1 MNNGIKGKD
10 SENKFFTIEFFGVTL
25 IISSFLFL
33 VCLLFGENVFFELGE
48 EIKYFLLGLFGYFA
62 YPLLFSLIMGGFMML
77 LGKKPQNTAILKAVS
92 LFWLIFLILTLFTL
106 ITNLK
111 KPVNMSS
118 YLKNAYQSG
127 RYGVNGVVAGGVL
140 FSLLSFVL
148 VKYLTYVGGVL
159 TVSAVLLLDIVL
171 RFRKAKLKLEKG
183 GNKSNKGSNKQG
195 DIQGAFS
202 SSAKDNNSSEPQINP
217 NPTTQPNG
225 YQNQQ
230 PIYPNGYQPQ
240 PNFNQNGYQ
249 NPTPNNN
256 LKQNG
261 YYNGQ
266 NNAPN
271 SSNSGYYYGGF
282 SVPNN
287 NQSQPPVD
295 RDLAREEAMRI
306 LYGGQPNT
314 YSYEYS
320 RDYMDD
326 KVRFSGQENSPKP
339 NFTDNNMVS
348 NPIPKQ
354 EPAPKFE
361 FEDKSSEVSANT
373 FVDDFSYEDVSDVDE
388 SKYSPK
394 QDTNVST
401 DFFRSIIAKKDN
413 VDKNENLSIVE
424 DDNSELVEEI
434 NNEPIIEPTFDDVST
449 STMPYSENSV
459 IEEENENIIENMPI
473 NGKYNPPPISL
484 LKTVDKSGDDYKFE
498 LFKNNVKTKILE
510 TLSNFGVETRIA
522 RVFRGPAVTR
532 FDIEIPSH
540 IPMSRVTKLQS
551 DINLRVAATSPIR
564 MIAPVPGT
572 SYVGI
577 EVPNDTRDTV
587 TIKDIVTSDTFLNS
601 EDFSLVFA
609 LGKDVIGTPVSLDL
623 AKMPHL
629 LVTGTTGS
637 GKSVCLNTLII
648 SLILKY
654 SPEELRFIIVDPKAV
669 EFEIYDKI
677 PHLYFG
683 EIIKDDIPTT
693 NAMLNWVVEEMG
705 RRYETFS
712 KCKLRDIKS
721 YNKKAR
727 LDGNKIMPRLVL
739 IIDEFADI
747 MLKDKAGAN
756 TKICLLVQKA
766 RAAGIH
772 LVLAAQRPS
781 VDIIEGP
788 IKANLPSRI
797 VFRATSPQDSM
808 TSLGEIGAEKLLG
821 RGDCLYK
828 TEGMFA
834 VERVMGAYVSDE
846 EMYDIVDYLN
856 ANNEA
861 YFDRNAWT
869 KISACVNSND
879 DEYTPNNV
887 TQDSFVS
894 GEIKDGNFIDPL
906 NVKAMRIGYDYG
918 GLSTSFLQ
926 RKLGVGYPRAAKI
939 IDWLTDNGY
948 LSANSVQG
956 KKQMLLDKQEF
967 EEKFGTDEYGQ

>member
-10 SENKFFTIEFFGVTL
+10 LENKFFTIEFFGVTL
-25 IISSFLFL
+25 IISSFLL
-33 VCLLFGENVFFELGE
+33 SICLLFGENVFFEIGE
-48 EIKYFLLGLFGYFA
+48 EIKFFLLGVFGYFS
-62 YPLLFSLIMGGFMML
+62 YPLLFSLIVAGFMML
-77 LGKKPQNTAILKAVS
+77 LGKKPSKPSSTFKLIS
-92 LFWLIFLILTLFTL
+92 LFWLLFLILSLFTV

-111 KPVNMSS
+111 KPLNASE
-118 YLKNAYQSG
+118 YFKNAYQSG
-127 RYGVNGVVAGGVL
+127 RLGVGGVVAGGVL
-140 FSLLSFVL
+140 FSLFTFVL
-148 VKYLTYVGGVL
+148 VKYLTYVGAIL
-159 TVSAVLLLDIVL
+159 LLSTVLLIDIVW
-171 RFRKAKLKLEKG
+171 RFKKAKYKLEKG
-183 GNKSNKGSNKQG
+183 DKGKDKKDKEGSKGNANP
-195 DIQGAFS
+195 
-202 SSAKDNNSSEPQINP
+202 NSTKTPSVPQNPEPQNPIINNGVNQPQPFNQPTYNNPQPNP
-217 NPTTQPNG
+217 NGYYAQQGGYYNAQPNG
-225 YQNQQ
+225 YNNQQ
-230 PIYPNGYQPQ
+230 Y
-240 PNFNQNGYQ
+240 NQ
-249 NPTPNNN
+249 
-256 LKQNG
+256 
-261 YYNGQ
+261 
-266 NNAPN
+266 PN
-271 SSNSGYYYGGF
+271 SSYFYGGF
-282 SVPNN
+282 SVPNG
-287 NQSQPPVD
+287 QPANPTD

-306 LYGGQPNT
+306 LYGQPST

-320 RDYMDD
+320 KEYTDD
-326 KVRFSGQENSPKP
+326 KVRFSGEENTQKP
-339 NFTDNNMVS
+339 NFNDNNMVS
-348 NPIPKQ
+348 SPIPKQ
-354 EPAPKFE
+354 EPTPKFE
-361 FEDKSSEVSANT
+361 YEDKSAPSGDT
-373 FVDDFSYEDVSDVDE
+373 FYDDYSYEEDDSGLDE
-388 SKYSPK
+388 NKFSPK
-394 QDTNVST
+394 SETNIST
-401 DFFRSIIAKKDN
+401 DFFRNVISKKDSKPSAEEPSSETNQEN
-413 VDKNENLSIVE
+413 VTEFK
-424 DDNSELVEEI
+424 VEE
-434 NNEPIIEPTFDDVST
+434 
-449 STMPYSENSV
+449 V
-459 IEEENENIIENMPI
+459 IEETIETPITNDYNFSNDIISDTADSDNSDKNIIENMPV
-473 NGKYNPPPISL
+473 NYRYNPPPMSL
-484 LKTVDKSGDDYKFE
+484 LKTVDKSLDDYDFE
-498 LFKNNVKTKILE
+498 LFKEDMKTKILD

-540 IPMSRVTKLQS
+540 VPMGKVTKLQN

-572 SYVGI
+572 SFVGI
-577 EVPNDTRDTV
+577 EVPNKNRDTV
-587 TIKDIVTSDTFLNS
+587 TIKDIVASNSFLNS
-601 EDFSLVFA
+601 EEFSLTFA

-648 SLILKY
+648 SLVLKY
-654 SPEELRFIIVDPKAV
+654 SPEELRFIIVDPKGV
-669 EFEIYDKI
+669 EFEIYEKI

-693 NAMLNWVVEEMG
+693 NAMLTWVVQEMA
-705 RRYETFS
+705 RRYDTFS

-727 LDGNKIMPRLVL
+727 ENNTKIMPRLVL
-739 IIDEFADI
+739 VIDEFADI

-861 YFDRNAWT
+861 YFDRNAWSQ
-869 KISACVNSND
+869 ISASVSASQ
-879 DEYTPNNV
+879 EQYSPSSPSQESFLNNENK
-887 TQDSFVS
+887 DS
-894 GEIKDGNFIDPL
+894 DYIDPL

-956 KKQMLLDKQEF
+956 KKQMLLDKEEF
-967 EEKFGTDEYGQ
+967 EEKFGTEDYGN

>member
-25 IISSFLFL
+25 IISSFLL
-33 VCLLFGENVFFELGE
+33 SICLLFGENVFFEIGKE
-48 EIKYFLLGLFGYFA
+48 VKCFLLGVFGYFS
-62 YPLLFSLIMGGFMML
+62 YPLLFSLIIVGFMML
-77 LGKKPQNTAILKAVS
+77 LGKKPEKPSTLKIIS
-92 LFWLIFLILTLFTL
+92 LFWLLFLILSLFTV

-111 KPVNMSS
+111 KPDDLSS
-118 YLKNAYQSG
+118 YIKYAYERG
-127 RYGVNGVVAGGVL
+127 RLGVGGAVAGGVV
-140 FSLLSFVL
+140 FSLFTFAL
-148 VKYLTYVGGVL
+148 VKYLTYVGAIL
-159 TVSAVLLLDIVL
+159 LISALLLIDVIYK
-171 RFRKAKLKLEKG
+171 FRKSKLRLEKG
-183 GNKSNKGSNKQG
+183 GDNKDK
-195 DIQGAFS
+195 
-202 SSAKDNNSSEPQINP
+202 KDKKEGNFNNNPSPLQNPQPENL
-217 NPTTQPNG
+217 NN
-225 YQNQQ
+225 NFV
-230 PIYPNGYQPQ
+230 NPQ
-240 PNFNQNGYQ
+240 PNVQSNFN
-249 NPTPNNN
+249 NPQPNV
-256 LKQNG
+256 NG

-266 NNAPN
+266 PNGYVNPQPNGYNNPQN
-271 SSNSGYYYGGF
+271 SSQGNAYYYGGF
-282 SVPNN
+282 SVPNLE
-287 NQSQPPVD
+287 QFSQKTD

-306 LYGGQPNT
+306 LYGQPTT

-320 RDYMDD
+320 REYTDD
-326 KVRFSGQENSPKP
+326 KVRFSGEQNTQKP
-339 NFTDNNMVS
+339 TFNDSNMVS
-348 NPIPKQ
+348 SPISKE
-354 EPAPKFE
+354 EPTPKFE
-361 FEDKSSEVSANT
+361 FEDKSSNGNT
-373 FVDDFSYEDVSDVDE
+373 FIDDFSSDE
-388 SKYSPK
+388 SENEVEEDKFSPK
-394 QDTNVST
+394 TENNDSTN
-401 DFFRSIIAKKDN
+401 FFRNVIAKRNGKPKKD
-413 VDKNENLSIVE
+413 ETPIVKE
-424 DDNSELVEEI
+424 DNDIEELKVEEI
-434 NNEPIIEPTFDDVST
+434 KEETLSSSVS
-449 STMPYSENSV
+449 SNFVQESVNDNLDNSDK
-459 IEEENENIIENMPI
+459 NIIENMPI
-473 NGKYNPPPISL
+473 NMRYNPPPISL
-484 LKTVDKSGDDYKFE
+484 LKTVDKTLDDFGFE
-498 LFKNNVKTKILE
+498 TFKSDMKNRILE

-532 FDIEIPSH
+532 FDIEIPSQ
-540 IPMSRVTKLQS
+540 IPMGKVTKLQN

-577 EVPNDTRDTV
+577 EVPNRTRDTV
-587 TIKDIVTSDTFLNS
+587 TIKDIVSSDSFLNS
-601 EDFSLVFA
+601 EEFSLTFA

-648 SLILKY
+648 SLVLKY
-654 SPEELRFIIVDPKAV
+654 SPEELRFIIVDPKGV

-693 NAMLNWVVEEMG
+693 NAMLTWVVQEMA
-705 RRYETFS
+705 RRYDTFS
-712 KCKLRDIKS
+712 KCKIRDIKS

-727 LDGNKIMPRLVL
+727 ENNTKIMPRLVVV
-739 IIDEFADI
+739 IDEFADI

-834 VERVMGAYVSDE
+834 VERVMGAYVSDD

-861 YFDRNAWT
+861 YFDRNAWSQIT
-869 KISACVNSND
+869 ASVNSSQD
-879 DEYTPNNV
+879 QYLPSGA
-887 TQDSFVS
+887 TQESFVNNES
-894 GEIKDGNFIDPL
+894 KDSDYVDPL
-906 NVKAMRIGYDYG
+906 NVKAMRIGYDFG

-948 LSANSVQG
+948 ISANSVQG
-956 KKQMLLDKQEF
+956 KKQMLLDKEEF
-967 EEKFGTDEYGQ
+967 EEKFGTEDYGN